1 MLWDDPVMSAD
12 ARLTA
17 WATGVR
23 AYLTG
28 SRDPR
33 MAARA
38 EKILVAAAVVM
49 RGTFG
54 LQLAVALAPGWHRAE
69 HPDSFLALSV
79 MMLGESLLLMSYLIK
94 RGRYVEW
101 AALVDTAFVSAVVVI
116 EPLTVHPGDLVGNWT
131 SWGYAAAFA
140 VVIPTAVGIR
150 RWRIVV
156 GGAVFVAVAYLT
168 GLVLHSLSATARTT
182 TLTNALS
189 IVGFSIACRLGGGF
203 VRSMGEAADR
213 AREAEARAAA
223 IAQLERERTM
233 LHNQAS
239 VLNLLSQE
247 IPDPGLRR
255 SAMGAAA
262 RGAQQIRAMLSD
274 QPSRP
279 ADRSEGGRSLRS
291 VVDSVC
297 DEFAD
302 LPLIRNLDLL
312 EAGPLTGEAAEAVAE
327 ALRTLLWNVR
337 RHAAASAVTVH
348 GDGDRGG
355 NWTLSITDD
364 GTGFDPASVDHG
376 WGLTVQAGTALAR
389 HRIGV
394 TVDSTPG
401 DGTQVQIAFKQHS
414 ATS

>member
-1 MLWDDPVMSAD
+1 MSAD
-12 ARLTA
+12 GRLTA
-17 WATGVR
+17 WATDVR

-54 LQLAVALAPGWHRAE
+54 LQLAVALAPGWRRAE
-69 HPDSFLALSV
+69 HRDSFLALSI
-79 MMLGESLLLMSYLIK
+79 MMLGESLLLISYLLK

-101 AALVDTAFVSAVVVI
+101 VAVVDIVFVSAVMVI
-116 EPLTVHPGDLVGNWT
+116 EPLTVHPGDLVGSWT

-140 VVIPTAVGIR
+140 AVIPAAVGIR
-150 RWRIVV
+150 RWGVVV
-156 GGAVFVAVAYLT
+156 GGAVFVAVAYLA
-168 GLVLHSLSATARTT
+168 GLLVHSLSPSARTT
-182 TLTNALS
+182 TLTDALS
-189 IVGFSIACRLGGGF
+189 IVGFSVACRLGGGF

-274 QPSRP
+274 QPARP
-279 ADRSEGGRSLRS
+279 AGRSDGRRWLRA

-297 DEFAD
+297 EEFAD
-302 LPLIRNLDLL
+302 LPLTRNLDLL
-312 EAGPLTGEAAEAVAE
+312 EAGPDVPDDTAEAVAE

-337 RHAAASAVTVH
+337 RHAFASSVTVH
-348 GDGDRGG
+348 GDSDQTG
-355 NWTLSITDD
+355 NWTVSITDD
-364 GTGFDPASVDHG
+364 GVGFDPASVDHG
-376 WGLTVQAGTALAR
+376 WGLKVQAGTALAR
-389 HRIGV
+389 HRIQI
-394 TVDSTPG
+394 TVDSAPG
-401 DGTQVQIAFKQHS
+401 EGTQVQIASMQPS
-414 ATS
+414 VTS